1 MGRPPPAA
9 TLERLPTP
17 KVISAV
23 HAVAA
28 ATLLAAAHPS
38 VPSHLTWLQSIVVGF
53 VQGVTEL
60 FPVSSLGHSV
70 LVPELFGW
78 HDLVRGQDSSDSFW
92 LAFIVALHVANAAA
106 LLLFFWR
113 DWVRVIRGFFSSL
126 VKRKA
131 ETSGE
136 RLAWLIIVGTI
147 PVGIIGLLLQHAITH
162 LLAKPMSAAI
172 FLAVNGVIL
181 LAGQRL
187 RSRPAAAGA
196 AAGSADSGAG
206 AHRPAHRAAGRTA
219 GLHSKAAITDDADIP
234 ASLARLPYRDA
245 GIIGIVQC
253 LALIAGISRDGVTM
267 VAGLLR
273 GLDNDDA
280 AKFAFLLSTPVILA
294 AGVLKVHDLTG
305 PLGNGVRPQI
315 LGGAAVTFV
324 VSLVAVRFLS
334 GYFKER
340 NLTPFGIYCL
350 AFGVFMIAFVAA
362 GA

>member
-1 MGRPPPAA
+1 V
-9 TLERLPTP
+9 RLPTP

-23 HAVAA
+23 HPVAA
-28 ATLLAAAHPS
+28 ATLLAAAHPA
-38 VPSHLTWLQSIVVGF
+38 VPSHLTWLQAIVVGF

-113 DWVRVIRGFFSSL
+113 DWVRVIKGFFSSL
-126 VKRKA
+126 VKRRA
-131 ETSGE
+131 ETSSE

-147 PVGIIGLLLQHAITH
+147 PVGIIGLALQHTVTD

-172 FLAVNGVIL
+172 FLAINGVIL

-187 RSRPAAAGA
+187 RSRST
-196 AAGSADSGAG
+196 SASPRGG
-206 AHRPAHRAAGRTA
+206 AHRPAHLAASARSA
-219 GLHSKAAITDDADIP
+219 GSHSKAPVTDDGDIP
-234 ASLARLPYRDA
+234 ASLARLPYREA
-245 GIIGIVQC
+245 GLIGLVQC

-267 VAGLLR
+267 VAGLVR

-294 AGVLKVHDLTG
+294 AGVLKVHELTG

-324 VSLVAVRFLS
+324 VSLLAVRFLS

-350 AFGVFMIAFVAA
+350 LFGVFMIAFVAA

>member
-1 MGRPPPAA
+1 
-9 TLERLPTP
+9 
-17 KVISAV
+17 
-23 HAVAA
+23 VAA
-28 ATLLAAAHPS
+28 AHVT

-113 DWVRVIRGFFSSL
+113 DWVRVIKGFFSSL
-126 VKRKA
+126 VKRRA
-131 ETSGE
+131 ETSSE

-147 PVGIIGLLLQHAITH
+147 PVGIIGLALQHTVTH

-172 FLAVNGVIL
+172 FLAINGVIL
-181 LAGQRL
+181 LGGQRL
-187 RSRPAAAGA
+187 RSRST
-196 AAGSADSGAG
+196 SAVPRGG
-206 AHRPAHRAAGRTA
+206 VHRPAHLAASAHSA
-219 GLHSKAAITDDADIP
+219 GSHSKAAVTDEGHIP
-234 ASLARLPYRDA
+234 ASLARLPYREA
-245 GIIGIVQC
+245 GLIGLVQC

-267 VAGLLR
+267 VAGLVR

-324 VSLVAVRFLS
+324 VSLLAIRFLS

-350 AFGVFMIAFVAA
+350 LFGVFMIAFVAA